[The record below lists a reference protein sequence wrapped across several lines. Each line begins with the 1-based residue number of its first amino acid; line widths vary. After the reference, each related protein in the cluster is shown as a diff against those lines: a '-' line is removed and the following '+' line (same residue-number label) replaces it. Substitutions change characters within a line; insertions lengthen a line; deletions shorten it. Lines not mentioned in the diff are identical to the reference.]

1 VQALRKKILKIHQ
14 LLVDAYGDP
23 PRPRLDPVS
32 ELVSTILSQNTNDTL
47 RDRAYDRLR
56 ERYPT
61 WEQVRDAPVRQIEKA
76 IRVCGLSRQKA
87 PRIKKALQHVTRERG
102 ALTLD
107 FLRDLPVDEARQ
119 WLMSIDGVGPK
130 TAAIVLLF
138 SLNKPAF
145 PVDTH
150 VHRVTGRLGLIPPRA
165 SAEKAHVILEE
176 LVPAELYLPF
186 HLNVIVHGREVC
198 HARKPQCHACV
209 LRRLCRY
216 YAEVIRPQTRVP
228 SVPRVPT
235 AGTQGTQGTQGADLM
250 IETWA

>member
-1 VQALRKKILKIHQ
+1 VHALRKKILKIHQ

-61 WEQVRDAPVRQIEKA
+61 WEQVRDAPVREIEKA
-76 IRVCGLSRQKA
+76 IRVCGLSQQKA

-107 FLRDLPVDEARQ
+107 FLGDLTVDEARR

-150 VHRVTGRLGLIPPRA
+150 VHRVTGRLGLIPPTT
-165 SAEKAHVILEE
+165 SAEKAHVILEV

-186 HLNVIVHGREVC
+186 HLNVIMHGRAVC
-198 HARKPQCHACV
+198 HARKPQCEICV
-209 LRRLCRY
+209 LRRHCRY
-216 YAEVIRPQTRVP
+216 YAEVVK
-228 SVPRVPT
+228 PRRLLD
-235 AGTQGTQGTQGADLM
+235 AD
-250 IETWA
+250 ERR

>member
-1 VQALRKKILKIHQ
+1 MPPSGTRTLRAKILKIHT
-14 LLVDAYGDP
+14 LLLEAYGDP

-32 ELVSTILSQNTNDTL
+32 ELVSTILSQSTNDTL

-56 ERYPT
+56 ERYPA
-61 WEQVRDAPVRQIEKA
+61 WEQVRDAPAHEIEKA

-107 FLRDLPVDEARQ
+107 FLRDLPVDEARR

-138 SLNKPAF
+138 ALNRPAF

-150 VHRVTGRLGLIPPRA
+150 VHRVTGRLGLIPPKVN
-165 SAEKAHVILEE
+165 AEKAHVILEK
-176 LVPAELYLPF
+176 LVSPGLYLPF

-198 HARKPQCHACV
+198 HARKPQCEICV
-209 LRRLCRY
+209 VRRHCRY
-216 YAEVIRPQTRVP
+216 YAEVIQPQ
-228 SVPRVPT
+228 
-235 AGTQGTQGTQGADLM
+235 A
-250 IETWA
+250 